1 MIKNFLRL
9 ILGLAAFI
17 ILALQAAPAS
27 AQQQRAPDTYAITN
41 ARLVTLSGAVIER
54 GTIVIRNGLISFV
67 GASVA
72 APADAR
78 IIDGTGLTVYP
89 GLFDSYTS
97 LGMAQP
103 GPSPQRGG
111 GASGSTPQ
119 AQTASAPN
127 STQPPGLQ
135 PELLAADILQPGGA
149 QIEAARSAGITSAL
163 TAPREGIL
171 MGQSAVINLAG
182 DTPQQMIVRNPVALH
197 VGFTPLRTGSYP
209 ASLMGVFSALRQ
221 MFIDAGRYREAQ
233 AVYEKN
239 PRGLRRPEQDKSLAA
254 LLPVLAREMP
264 VVMQANT
271 EREIRRALDLAQEFH
286 LRLIIA
292 GGSESWKVVDRL
304 REENVPVLLS
314 LNFPKRTTA
323 LVPEADPEPL
333 RTLRERVDAPKTASR
348 LAAARVRFAFQSGAL
363 AEMTD
368 YLANAAKT
376 VENGLARDEALRALV
391 QRPAEILG
399 VADRL
404 GTIEVG
410 KIANLTVTR
419 GDIFDKS
426 ARITHVF
433 IDGRPV
439 DLKPAATSTPS
450 APGQSATGTWAL
462 NVNLGEGETAITLML
477 QQEGEQLRGSI
488 QGSLGSGQIANASV
502 GQGGDLRF
510 TIPVNIGGL
519 TTEATFAGTING
531 NEMRGTVQVVGRA
544 PGSFTATRAS
554 APTAPTAPAPRPA
567 ATPQPS
573 PVAPPAAQQQQP
585 ASSSPAPA
593 ADPSGTWNINFVI
606 GEQSV
611 PATLTLERRG
621 ALLTGQ
627 LRGPFPA
634 ADIIMGTIG
643 ANGFRFTSLVELGGQ
658 TIELTFEG
666 NVADVTTRTGGG
678 NDFRSRVMRGT
689 VTSTL
694 GTVEFNGS
702 RPIQNGNSDE

>member
-1 MIKNFLRL
+1 MPKHFLRL
-9 ILGLAAFI
+9 IFKLAAFI
-17 ILALQAAPAS
+17 ILALQAAQAS
-27 AQQQRAPDTYAITN
+27 AQQSAPDVYSITN
-41 ARLVTLSGAVIER
+41 ARIVTLSGAVIER
-54 GTIVIRNGLISFV
+54 GTIVIRNGLISLV
-67 GASVA
+67 GAQVT

-89 GLFDSYTS
+89 GLLDSYTS
-97 LGMAQP
+97 LGMPQP
-103 GPSPQRGG
+103 TPTPQRGG
-111 GASGSTPQ
+111 SPGGASPQQPQ

-135 PELLAADILQPGGA
+135 PELLAADIFQPGGA

-171 MGQSAVINLAG
+171 MGQSALINLAG
-182 DTPQQMIVRNPVALH
+182 DTPQQMIVRSPIALH
-197 VGFTPLRTGSYP
+197 VGFTPLRTGGYP

-221 MFIDAGRYREAQ
+221 MLIDAGRYREAQ

-239 PRGLRRPEQDKSLAA
+239 PRGLRRPELDKSLAA

-271 EREIRRALDLAQEFH
+271 EREIRRALDLAQEFN

-304 REENVPVLLS
+304 RAENVPVLLS

-333 RTLRERVDAPKTASR
+333 RTLRERVDAPKAASR
-348 LAAARVRFAFQSGAL
+348 LTAARVRFAFQSGAL
-363 AEMTD
+363 TEMNS

-376 VENGLARDEALRALV
+376 VENGLARDEALRALTI
-391 QRPAEILG
+391 RPAEIFG
-399 VADRL
+399 VSDRL

-419 GDIFDKS
+419 GDIFDKT

-439 DLKPAATSTPS
+439 DLKPAASATPGS
-450 APGQSATGTWAL
+450 IGQSAAGTWTL
-462 NVNLGEGETAITLML
+462 NVNLGEGETTITLML

-488 QGSLGSGQIANASV
+488 QGSLGSGQIASASI

-510 TIPVNIGGL
+510 SVPVNIGGL
-519 TTEATFAGTING
+519 TTEATFTGTING
-531 NEMRGTVQVVGRA
+531 NEMRGTIQVVGRA
-544 PGSFTATRAS
+544 PGSFTGTRAS
-554 APTAPTAPAPRPA
+554 APPAPAARPS
-567 ATPQPS
+567 ATPQPV
-573 PVAPPAAQQQQP
+573 PAAPPAARQSATGSP
-585 ASSSPAPA
+585 PAPT

-606 GEQSV
+606 GEQTV
-611 PATLTLERRG
+611 PATLSLERRG
-621 ALLTGQ
+621 AILTGQ
-627 LRGPFPA
+627 LRGPFPVA
-634 ADIIMGTIG
+634 EIVMGTIG
-643 ANGFRFTSLVELGGQ
+643 ANGFRFTSLV
-658 TIELTFEG
+658 
-666 NVADVTTRTGGG
+666 
-678 NDFRSRVMRGT
+678 
-689 VTSTL
+689 
-694 GTVEFNGS
+694 
-702 RPIQNGNSDE
+702 